1 MTDNEQ
7 KNAISEETESI
18 NSFNLTDFITKH
30 SGVKEPLEGA
40 KEEPDDPN
48 SVRFE
53 PLARPE
59 PLKEVPPK
67 AGQKYWLSAEA
78 KKKKNEYMRG
88 YYIRKKEILQE
99 LQRHQIKPRD
109 LKLLNI
115 NDRVITRH
123 LETEADY
130 IKIIE
135 DLLGTLTD
143 NRLLKDFQ
151 LIELP

>member
-40 KEEPDDPN
+40 KEEPK
-48 SVRFE
+48 SEQVE
-53 PLARPE
+53 PEPE

-99 LQRHQIKPRD
+99 LQKHQIKPRD